1 MVLVAPSLLAADQ
14 GNLAQATELAKVSGA
29 DWLHFDI
36 MDGHFVP
43 NLSFGPSLI
52 KSLRPRSKLFFDV
65 HLMVED
71 PEKILPMFYNCGA
84 DLFTIHLEST
94 KDVASCLAQI
104 KIRNIKTGI
113 SLKPQTP
120 AEKIIPYLDLIDNVL
135 VMSVNPGFGGQKF
148 MPEQLEKIKKLRK
161 IVKDKNITIEVDGG
175 INTETAKL
183 CKKSGA
189 DVLVVGNAFYKS
201 EHPTEFVTI
210 LKTKGVMSWLRL

>member
-14 GNLAQATELAKVSGA
+14 GNLAQAAEVAANSDA

-43 NLSFGPSLI
+43 NMSFGPALV
-52 KSLRPRSKLFFDV
+52 KKLRAQSKLFFDV
-65 HLMVED
+65 HLMVEK
-71 PEKILPMFYNCGA
+71 PEFILPMFYGSGA
-84 DLFTIHLEST
+84 DLLTIHLEST
-94 KDVASCLAQI
+94 KDAASCLAQI
-104 KIRNIKTGI
+104 KVRKIKAGI

-120 AEKIIPYLDLIDNVL
+120 PEKIVPYLDLIDNVL

-148 MPEQLEKIKKLRK
+148 MPEQLEKIAKLRK
-161 IVKDKNITIEVDGG
+161 IVEGRNITIEVDGG
-175 INTETAKL
+175 INAETAKL

-201 EHPTEFVTI
+201 DNPPEFVKKI
-210 LKTKGVMSWLRL
+210 KQEE